1 MFLDDLGWLATAS
14 NLNQRVSKLQKCTA
28 TSIEWVSWG
37 WPQCDTATMEVALF
51 APRQGHKKHLWP
63 KLIAMITVGDGCTQ
77 FNNEATHWL
86 RVWMDAHLMF
96 KEHHD

>member
-1 MFLDDLGWLATAS
+1 
-14 NLNQRVSKLQKCTA
+14 
-28 TSIEWVSWG
+28 
-37 WPQCDTATMEVALF
+37 MEVALF

-96 KEHHD
+96 KEHHN